1 MDKLTFRNTYWNYYK
16 QLESDFFSYSPYCE
30 IDECNENAFSVR
42 YLQLYLSIC
51 GEIDTICKRF
61 CKLLDDNLELDRCGI
76 NSYISILNQEY
87 PTIAQEKVE
96 LLNYKYNEIQPWQSI
111 KDGNVP
117 GWWTTYNAI
126 KHHRDEI
133 KNGKENYKCA
143 NQKNVI
149 NALCALYVLIEY
161 WAAKNFAIDKD
172 ETQNSVMILFVS
184 KKLRLTHWNFYEAF
198 MGKWFN
204 TKRFYEY
211 LEKKVV

>member
-1 MDKLTFRNTYWNYYK
+1 MVIYRGGGLHIMPLNT
-16 QLESDFFSYSPYCE
+16 
-30 IDECNENAFSVR
+30 
-42 YLQLYLSIC
+42 
-51 GEIDTICKRF
+51 
-61 CKLLDDNLELDRCGI
+61 
-76 NSYISILNQEY
+76 
-87 PTIAQEKVE
+87 
-96 LLNYKYNEIQPWQSI
+96 
-111 KDGNVP
+111 
-117 GWWTTYNAI
+117 I

-172 ETQNSVMILFVS
+172 ETQNSVMILYVS
-184 KKLRLTHWNFYEAF
+184 KKLRLIHWNFYESF
-198 MGKWFN
+198 IGEWFN